1 MRISSSPA
9 VVNRTVYVGSD
20 DGKLYAYKA
29 GGCGSGQSSC
39 PPLWTSVHVDGAFY
53 TSPKVAN
60 GLVYISLN
68 NGTLY
73 VYNAAGCRAGSLCQ
87 PASTITVGEHILSSP
102 AIANGEI
109 YVASQDG
116 KLYAFHV
123 R

>member
-1 MRISSSPA
+1 MWAQMMESFMPI
-9 VVNRTVYVGSD
+9 GQ
-20 DGKLYAYKA
+20 A
-29 GGCGSGQSSC
+29 GGCVSGQSSC

-73 VYNAAGCRAGSLCQ
+73 VYNATGCSAGSVCQ

-116 KLYAFHV
+116 KLYAFHA